1 VENAVNDHVTSI
13 TVSNSDYQLL
23 YGTVA
28 PSTSQSV
35 RFEVEIAVQEV
46 VMDAD
51 CNGGRLNGRSPQLPG
66 RGQTAERRLP
76 GGLRVGVEQGGK
88 GQALSC

>member
-1 VENAVNDHVTSI
+1 VDNAVNDHVTSI
-13 TVSNSDYQLL
+13 TVPNSDYQLL

-35 RFEVEIAVQEV
+35 RFEVEINNQEV

-51 CNGGRLNGRSPQLPG
+51 CNGGSLNGRNPSTL
-66 RGQTAERRLP
+66 AEAELLNAACQVAY
-76 GGLRVGVEQGGK
+76 GAV
-88 GQALSC
+88 